1 MSGGNR
7 LLLSLT
13 LSQAGQEQPEG
24 SNTGVP
30 ATNPESYWKRAVY
43 IPLIDRLIQEMKDRL
58 LSQEDHFRGQYLLPT
73 KLQGLSNDVQD
84 KMYATYKNDLTKKRE
99 YDNKML
105 RWKTMWLH

>member
-1 MSGGNR
+1 MSGRNR
-7 LLLSLT
+7 LQLSLT

-24 SNTGVP
+24 SITGVP

-43 IPLIDRLIQEMKDRL
+43 IPLIDRLIQEMKDKL

-84 KMYATYKNDLTKKRE
+84 KMYATYKNDLTDKRE
-99 YDNKML
+99 
-105 RWKTMWLH
+105 